1 MAHEGEGGAGDGI
14 LARRQARAEKDR
26 LKAGFGARLK
36 VLLDLTGLSSR
47 EFAARFPAYK
57 DSTVRKY
64 TLGTNLPPWDFLND
78 LLTEVARRTDDPA
91 APQRRTE
98 LFTAYRTVL
107 IDTGANL
114 HGSDQNSLLLR
125 LLDGEEALH
134 RLRDELAEV
143 RGQENQLRLDLE
155 EETRRAQAAPGT
167 GGEERRRRLEE
178 ESRALAARRDD
189 LVHRRGALVTE
200 LDECRARLAVMEATD
215 SADLVPAGTG
225 GGAGAHQASVP
236 PPPPGPPTAS
246 PAPPQPGRRRAL
258 LLIGAAV
265 AVVLLAGGG
274 AAAGI
279 WATGGNDPD
288 NRAAP
293 PSPQAP
299 APPVTGPA
307 TPTPTT
313 VAPAP
318 SASSS
323 AEPGADAEPSPD
335 VEPTGDNPAPA
346 EYTSSPSGTSLVN
359 DLPAFEDDG
368 YQAGAQSVNL
378 HEFPVA
384 LREDANSCQT
394 VATWQLDRTYK
405 RLVAGIGISD
415 ESSTGS
421 SKDFT
426 ISVDGHVQFQ
436 RSIGVGESAQT
447 AVADLTGAYRVTL
460 MIQSCDSAVGSWLD
474 PVITK

>member
-1 MAHEGEGGAGDGI
+1 MAHGQNDDGEGI
-14 LARRQARAEKDR
+14 LARRQAREEKDR

-36 VLLDLTGLSSR
+36 TLLDLTGLSSR

-107 IDTGANL
+107 VETGADL
-114 HGSDQNSLLLR
+114 RGSDQNSLLLR

-134 RLRDELAEV
+134 RLGMELAEV
-143 RGQENQLRLDLE
+143 RGRENQLRMDLE
-155 EETRRAQAAPGT
+155 EETRRAPAAPGT
-167 GGEERRRRLEE
+167 GSEERRRRIEE
-178 ESRALAARRDD
+178 ESRALAARRDE

-200 LDECRARLAVMEATD
+200 LDDCRARLAVMEAAD
-215 SADLVPAGTG
+215 SSIDLVPAATG
-225 GGAGAHQASVP
+225 AGAGAHQAP
-236 PPPPGPPTAS
+236 PPPPGPPTT
-246 PAPPQPGRRRAL
+246 PMTPPKQGGRRGLA
-258 LLIGAAV
+258 LIGAAV

-279 WATGGNDPD
+279 WATGGNDAD

-293 PSPQAP
+293 RSPETT
-299 APPVTGPA
+299 APPVTEPA
-307 TPTPTT
+307 TPTT
-313 VAPAP
+313 AAAP
-318 SASSS
+318 SASAPSS
-323 AEPGADAEPSPD
+323 AEPGTDAEPTAD
-335 VEPTGDNPAPA
+335 VSAPS
-346 EYTSSPSGTSLVN
+346 EYESSPGSGTSLVN

-368 YQAGAQSVNL
+368 YQAGAQKVNL
-378 HEFPVA
+378 REYPIA
-384 LREDANSCQT
+384 LRDADSSCTT

-405 RLVAGIGISD
+405 SLVAGIGISD
-415 ESSTGS
+415 ESGTNS
-421 SKDFT
+421 SAEFT
-426 ISVDGHVQFQ
+426 ISVDGHVRFQ
-436 RSIGVGESAQT
+436 RTIGVGESAQT
-447 AVADLTGAYRVTL
+447 AIADLTGAFRVTL
-460 MIQSCDSAVGSWLD
+460 TVDDCGSADAAWLD